1 MTDEWS
7 RATIYNMEFELK
19 ATKIGNRMFRWG
31 ERTYIMGIINLSPDS
46 FSGDG
51 QKTVE
56 EALERAQ
63 QMVEDGADI
72 IDAGGESTRPDA
84 QPITPEEEIRRVIPF
99 IEKAVKVLNVPVSV
113 DTYKIAVAEQA
124 LEAGADLL
132 NDVSGLTNSTRM
144 IELAGERKVPIVI
157 TSNQRDNPAQ
167 DIMPAVVNQLVE
179 MIEKAE
185 QAGVPHG
192 HIIIDPGV
200 GFGKTLEQNLEVVR
214 RLDELRILKC
224 PILLGTSRKSFIGA
238 VLDCPPKDRLEG
250 TAATTAIGIMKG
262 ADIVRVHDVKQM
274 KYVARMTDAIL
285 RGMEKK

>member
-1 MTDEWS
+1 
-7 RATIYNMEFELK
+7 MEIELN
-19 ATKIGNRMFRWG
+19 ATKIGNTIFRWG
-31 ERTYIMGIINLSPDS
+31 ERTYIMGIINMSPDS

-51 QKTVE
+51 QRTVE

-63 QMVEDGADI
+63 QMVKEGADI
-72 IDAGGESTRPDA
+72 IDVGGESTRPDS
-84 QPITPEEEIRRVIPF
+84 QPITPEEEIKRVVPF
-99 IEKAVKVLNVPVSV
+99 IEMAKKILKVPISV

-124 LEAGADLL
+124 LEAGADML

-144 IELAGERKVPIVI
+144 IELAGEREVPIVI
-157 TSNQRDNPAQ
+157 TSNQRDDPAQ
-167 DIMPAVVNQLVE
+167 DIMPAVLNQLVE

-185 QAGVPHG
+185 QAGVPRD

-200 GFGKTLEQNLEVVR
+200 GFGKTVEQNLEVVR

-238 VLDCPPKDRLEG
+238 VLDCPPQDRLEG

-274 KYVARMTDAIL
+274 KYVARMTDAVL
-285 RGMEKK
+285 RGLEKK